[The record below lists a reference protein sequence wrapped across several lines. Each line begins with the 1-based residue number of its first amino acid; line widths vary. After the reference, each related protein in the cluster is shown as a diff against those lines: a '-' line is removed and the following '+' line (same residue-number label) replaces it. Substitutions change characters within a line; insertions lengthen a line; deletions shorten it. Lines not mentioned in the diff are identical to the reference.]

1 MSMKSLLVMTL
12 SGSTMT
18 VICLLLRLLLRN
30 RVSARLYYLLAR
42 VAVLYYL
49 IPLPFLKEWYREGLW
64 VILPET
70 ELEIAQLSLTRIS
83 YAVHAG
89 EETYA
94 NFYVKIQTVLVL
106 AWTSMVCFLM
116 ARKLLAYLR
125 TARRIATYTERQMT
139 DRHRTFLVNLQKQYG
154 VKRHVAL
161 YQGSDGEPTMT
172 FGVCRPVI
180 ICGREIGS
188 REAELMVR
196 HELVH
201 IRRLDALWKILMQFA
216 TFLHWCNPMV
226 WVLYCELDRVCELS
240 CDETVVQGRP
250 EEEVDAYLRLLIEE
264 AQTEKKTGKPYLKW
278 KAGFGENK
286 REIRERMENLMRHK
300 RGNRFLVGTLAAAL
314 IFANSIT
321 VFAYED
327 TFHKYISEDASQEEI
342 ETELQ
347 RDTALFVQDG
357 ANGEEIESLDMFDM
371 GEIRYDRQFTDE
383 EGNIFPVPEEGVE
396 TPYRGCNHNY
406 VSGTYT
412 DHLKKSDGGC
422 EVRQFRAQRC
432 TKCGTV
438 IQGEQINF
446 ATFQVCPH

>member
-1 MSMKSLLVMTL
+1 MSMELLRVMTL

-18 VICLLLRLLLRN
+18 VICLLVRLLLRN

-64 VILPET
+64 LILPENEAET
-70 ELEIAQLSLTRIS
+70 AQLSLTWIS
-83 YAVHAG
+83 YAVHADG
-89 EETYA
+89 ETYA
-94 NFYVKIQTVLVL
+94 NFYAKVQTTLALVWL
-106 AWTSMVCFLM
+106 SVVCLLM
-116 ARKLLAYLR
+116 AGRLAAYLR

-154 VKRHVAL
+154 VKRHVTL
-161 YQGSDGEPTMT
+161 YQGKDGDPAMT

-226 WVLYCELDRVCELS
+226 WVLYFELDRVCELS
-240 CDETVVQGRP
+240 CDETAMEDRP
-250 EEEVDAYLRLLIEE
+250 EEEINAYLRLLIEE
-264 AQTEKKTGKPYLKW
+264 MQTKEEAKRPSLQW
-278 KAGFGENK
+278 KAGFGDNK
-286 REIRERMENLMRHK
+286 RKIRERMDNLIMQK

-314 IFANSIT
+314 IFANSLT

-327 TFHKYISEDASQEEI
+327 TFNVYMQEETSEEVI
-342 ETELQ
+342 EDTLQ
-347 RDTALFVQDG
+347 KDIYQFIPEGT
-357 ANGEEIESLDMFDM
+357 GEEEILDFDLM
-371 GEIRYDRQFTDE
+371 EVVEIRYDRQFTDE
-383 EGNIFPVPEEGVE
+383 EGNIYPILEEE
-396 TPYRGCNHNY
+396 TAPYRGCNHVF
-406 VSGTYT
+406 VSGTAT
-412 DHLKKSDGGC
+412 THRKLSNGGC
-422 EVRQFRAQRC
+422 IVEQYHAQRC
-432 TKCGTV
+432 SKCGAV
-438 IQGEQINF
+438 IQGDLINSLTYQI
-446 ATFQVCPH
+446 CPH

>member
-64 VILPET
+64 VILPGKE
-70 ELEIAQLSLTRIS
+70 EEIAQLSLTRIS
-83 YAVHAG
+83 YAVHADG
-89 EETYA
+89 EIYA
-94 NFYVKIQTVLVL
+94 NFYAKIQTALVIVWFSVACL
-106 AWTSMVCFLM
+106 LM
-116 ARKLLAYLR
+116 ARQLLIYLR
-125 TARRIATYTERQMT
+125 TARRIAIYTERQMT
-139 DRHRTFLVNLQKQYG
+139 DRHRTFLVKLQKQYG

-161 YQGSDGEPTMT
+161 YHGRDGEPAMT

-226 WVLYCELDRVCELS
+226 WVLYFELDRVCELS
-240 CDETVVQGRP
+240 CDETAMQGRP
-250 EEEVDAYLRLLIEE
+250 EEEIDAYLRLLIEE
-264 AQTEKKTGKPYLKW
+264 VQTKEEAKRPSLKW
-278 KAGFGENK
+278 KAGFGDNK
-286 REIRERMENLMRHK
+286 RKIRERMDNLMRHK
-300 RGNRFLVGTLAAAL
+300 RGNRFLVGMLAAAL
-314 IFANSIT
+314 VFANSIT

-327 TFHKYISEDASQEEI
+327 TFHEYMPEDASEERV
-342 ETELQ
+342 ERVLED
-347 RDTALFVQDG
+347 DTFLFVPDEAGGDEMQEF
-357 ANGEEIESLDMFDM
+357 NPSEID
-371 GEIRYDRQFTDE
+371 EIRYDAQFTDE
-383 EGNIFPVPEEGVE
+383 EGNIYPIFEEAPAE
-396 TPYRGCNHNY
+396 TYRGCNHVF
-406 VSGTYT
+406 VSGTEAR
-412 DHLKKSDGGC
+412 HKKNSDGSC
-422 EVRQFRAQRC
+422 VVTQYRAQRC
-432 TKCGTV
+432 SKCGTV
-438 IQGEQINF
+438 IQGDWISTTNY
-446 ATFQVCPH
+446 AVCPH

>member
-1 MSMKSLLVMTL
+1 MSMKSLLVMSL

-18 VICLLLRLLLRN
+18 VICLLLRFLLRN

-49 IPLPFLKEWYREGLW
+49 IPLPFLKEWYRNGMR
-64 VILPET
+64 IIFMKRRMKT
-70 ELEIAQLSLTRIS
+70 AQIPLTRIS
-83 YAVHAG
+83 YAVHMG
-89 EETYA
+89 KETYA
-94 NFYVKIQTVLVL
+94 NFYAKIQTVLVL
-106 AWTSMVCFLM
+106 AWISMICFLM
-116 ARKLLAYLR
+116 ARQLLIYLR

-154 VKRHVAL
+154 VRRHVAL
-161 YQGSDGEPTMT
+161 YQGNDGEPTMT

-216 TFLHWCNPMV
+216 TFLHWCNPIV
-226 WVLYCELDRVCELS
+226 WALRRELERACELS
-240 CDETVVQGRP
+240 CDETAVQGRT
-250 EEEVDAYLRLLIEE
+250 EEEIDAYLRLLIEE
-264 AQTEKKTGKPYLKW
+264 AQTEKKTGKPSLRW

-286 REIRERMENLMRHK
+286 REIRERMDNLMRHK

-327 TFHKYISEDASQEEI
+327 TLHEYISEDASEEKI
-342 ETELQ
+342 ETEFQ
-347 RDTALFVQDG
+347 KDAALFVPDG
-357 ANGEEIESLDMFDM
+357 ASGEKTESLNMLDMD
-371 GEIRYDRQFTDE
+371 EIRYDRQFTDE

-396 TPYRGCNHNY
+396 TPYRGCNHDF

-412 DHLKKSDGGC
+412 DHRKTSDGGC
-422 EVRQFRAQRC
+422 VVEQYRAQRC
-432 TKCGTV
+432 SLCGTIIRGDLISTTTYV
-438 IQGEQINF
+438 K
-446 ATFQVCPH
+446 CPH